1 MKAST
6 RWLTILLLAAP
17 ALAGELRFDSSVAII
32 PNCQVQLIDAVD
44 VPAQEAGPLKAIQ
57 VKEGDQVAQG
67 SLAAQIDDREA
78 QLQKLT
84 AELERDAAKAKAE
97 DDIEVRYAQK
107 EFELR
112 EQELR
117 QDEDINRR
125 SPGTVPTS
133 EIRRKQLERTRA
145 ELSIDRSKLNLK
157 VAQMTAQVQDAAV
170 QGAEVSILRRQIL
183 APFDGQVLQ
192 VYRQADEWVNAGEPV
207 LHVVRMDRL
216 RVDAFVDGSKY
227 TLPEIA
233 NRQVIVEIELARGR
247 REQFSGRVVF
257 VNPVVQ
263 AGNKYRMRAEVDN
276 RQEDGQWLL
285 NPGMTATMA
294 IQVGEGSH

>member
-1 MKAST
+1 MNVST
-6 RWLTILLLAAP
+6 RLITILLLGAP
-17 ALAGELRFDSSVAII
+17 VGASDLRLDSSVAVI

-44 VPAQEAGPLKAIQ
+44 VPAQEAGPLKSIQ
-57 VKEGDQVAQG
+57 VKEGDQVEQG
-67 SLAAQIDDREA
+67 ALVAQIDDREA
-78 QLQKLT
+78 LLQKIT

-97 DDIEVRYAQK
+97 DDIEVRYATK

-112 EQELR
+112 EVELR

-145 ELSIDRSKLNLK
+145 ELAIDRSKLNLK

-170 QGAEVSILRRQIL
+170 QASEVSISRRQIL
-183 APFDGQVLQ
+183 APFNGQVLQ
-192 VYRQADEWVNAGEPV
+192 VYRQTNEWVNAGEPV

-233 NRQVIVEIELARGR
+233 GRQVIIEIELARGR
-247 REQFSGRVVF
+247 REQFAGRVVF
-257 VNPVVQ
+257 INPVVQ
-263 AGNKYRMRAEVDN
+263 AGNKYRVRAEVDN
-276 RQEDGQWLL
+276 RQEEGQWLL

-294 IQVGEGSH
+294 ISH